1 MTLLLVLKLIHVL
14 AAITAV
20 GANLTYTYWLR
31 YAGTDRDRLV
41 WTMKG
46 IRRLDNFIATPAYVV
61 LADHRRPDGAV
72 GRLLVPDGWIIA
84 AIVLYVLVVILGI
97 ALYAPALKRQI
108 AEAEADPTSPA
119 YAAAASRT
127 NLYGI
132 VTTAIVLVIVVLM
145 VTKPFSRSERRI
157 VGPS

>member
-1 MTLLLVLKLIHVL
+1 MSLLLVLKVIHVL

-46 IRRLDNFIATPAYVV
+46 IRRLDNFVATPAYVV
-61 LADHRRPDGAV
+61 LAITGVLMVVAGAFSFQA
-72 GRLLVPDGWIIA
+72 GWIIA

-108 AEAEADPTSPA
+108 AEAEADPTSAA

-127 NLYGI
+127 NLFGI
-132 VTTAIVLVIVVLM
+132 VTTATVLVIVVLM
-145 VTKPFSRSERRI
+145 VTKPF
-157 VGPS
+157 

>member
-1 MTLLLVLKLIHVL
+1 MTLLLALKLIHVL

-61 LADHRRPDGAV
+61 LAVTGVLMVLSGAFSFQT
-72 GRLLVPDGWIIA
+72 GWIIA
-84 AIVLYVLVVILGI
+84 AIVLYVIVVILGI

-108 AEAEADPTSPA
+108 AEAEADPTSSA

-127 NLYGI
+127 NLFGI
-132 VTTAIVLVIVVLM
+132 ITTATVLVIVVLM
-145 VTKPFSRSERRI
+145 VTKPF
-157 VGPS
+157 

>member
-1 MTLLLVLKLIHVL
+1 MSLVLVLKLIHVL

-31 YAGTDRDRLV
+31 YAGLDRDRLL
-41 WTMKG
+41 WTMRG

-61 LADHRRPDGAV
+61 LAVTGVLMVLTGAFSFTQ
-72 GRLLVPDGWIIA
+72 GWIIA
-84 AIVLYVLVVILGI
+84 GIALYVLVVILGI

-119 YAAAASRT
+119 YAEAARRS
-127 NLYGI
+127 NIYGI
-132 VTTAIVLVIVVLM
+132 ITIGTVLLIVVLM
-145 VTKPFSRSERRI
+145 VTKPF
-157 VGPS
+157 

>member
-61 LADHRRPDGAV
+61 LAITGVLMVLSGAFSFQT
-72 GRLLVPDGWIIA
+72 GWIIA
-84 AIVLYVLVVILGI
+84 AIVLYVIVVILGI

-127 NLYGI
+127 NLFGI
-132 VTTAIVLVIVVLM
+132 ITTATVLVIVVLM
-145 VTKPFSRSERRI
+145 VTKPF
-157 VGPS
+157 

>member
-1 MTLLLVLKLIHVL
+1 LTLLLALKLIHVL

-20 GANLTYTYWLR
+20 GANLTYTYWLS
-31 YAGTDRDRLV
+31 YAGNDRDRLV

-61 LADHRRPDGAV
+61 LAVTGVLMVLSGAFSFQT
-72 GRLLVPDGWIIA
+72 GWIIA
-84 AIVLYVLVVILGI
+84 AIVLYVIVVILGI

-108 AEAEADPTSPA
+108 AEAEADPTSSA

-127 NLYGI
+127 NLFGI
-132 VTTAIVLVIVVLM
+132 ITTATVLVIVVLM
-145 VTKPFSRSERRI
+145 VTKPF
-157 VGPS
+157 